1 VRIRLLKFEDF
12 TMARRCAV
20 TGKGVQ
26 TGNYVSH
33 ANNKTRRRFLPN
45 LQQTSVFSE
54 ALGRNISIRV
64 STNGLRTIEHKGG
77 LDAYLIGARS
87 TELEADMRSLKKQV
101 EKIVAERA
109 A

>member
-1 VRIRLLKFEDF
+1 
-12 TMARRCAV
+12 MARRCAV

-26 TGNYVSH
+26 TGNHVSH
-33 ANNKTRRRFLPN
+33 ANNKSRRRFLPN
-45 LQQTSVFSE
+45 LQETSLFSE
-54 ALGRNISIRV
+54 ALGRNVSMRV

-77 LDAYLIGARS
+77 LDSYLVEARAS
-87 TELEADMRSLKKQV
+87 ALTADMRSLKKQV

>member
-1 VRIRLLKFEDF
+1 
-12 TMARRCAV
+12 MARRCAV
-20 TGKGVQ
+20 TGKAVQ

-45 LQQTSVFSE
+45 LQQTSMFSE
-54 ALGRNISIRV
+54 ALGRNVSFRV

-87 TELEADMRSLKKQV
+87 SDLELPMRSLKRQIEAKL
-101 EKIVAERA
+101 AERA
-109 A
+109 

>member
-1 VRIRLLKFEDF
+1 
-12 TMARRCAV
+12 MARRCAV

-26 TGNYVSH
+26 TGNHVSH

-45 LQQTSVFSE
+45 LQETSLFSE
-54 ALGRNISIRV
+54 ALGRNVSMRV

-77 LDAYLIGARS
+77 LDSYLVDARAS
-87 TELEADMRSLKKQV
+87 ALTADMRSLKKQV

>member
-1 VRIRLLKFEDF
+1 
-12 TMARRCAV
+12 MARRCAV

-26 TGNYVSH
+26 TGNNVSH

-45 LQQTSVFSE
+45 LQVTSVFSE
-54 ALGRNISIRV
+54 ALGRNFHIRV

-77 LDAYLIGARS
+77 LDAYLIDTRGS
-87 TELEADMRSLKKQV
+87 ELEAPMRSLKKQI
-101 EKIVAERA
+101 EKILSARSA

>member
-1 VRIRLLKFEDF
+1 
-12 TMARRCAV
+12 MARRCAV

-26 TGNYVSH
+26 TGNNVSH

-45 LQQTSVFSE
+45 LQVTSLFSE
-54 ALGRNISIRV
+54 VLGRNFSFRV

-77 LDAYLIGARS
+77 LDAYLIDAAPS
-87 TELEADMRSLKKQV
+87 KLDAEMRGLKKQV
-101 EKIVAERA
+101 EKIVADRA

>member
-1 VRIRLLKFEDF
+1 
-12 TMARRCAV
+12 MARRCAV

-87 TELEADMRSLKKQV
+87 AQLEADMRSLKKQV

>member
-1 VRIRLLKFEDF
+1 
-12 TMARRCAV
+12 MARRCAV

-26 TGNYVSH
+26 TGNNVSH

-45 LQQTSVFSE
+45 LQQTSLFSE
-54 ALGRNISIRV
+54 ALGRNISFRV

-77 LDAYLIGARS
+77 LDAYLIGARRATLD
-87 TELEADMRSLKKQV
+87 TEMRDLKKQV
-101 EKIVAERA
+101 EKIVSERA

>member
-1 VRIRLLKFEDF
+1 
-12 TMARRCAV
+12 MARRCAV

-26 TGNYVSH
+26 TGNHVSH

-77 LDAYLIGARS
+77 LDAYLISARS

-101 EKIVAERA
+101 EKIVAARA

>member
-1 VRIRLLKFEDF
+1 
-12 TMARRCAV
+12 MARRCAV

-26 TGNYVSH
+26 TGNHVSH
-33 ANNKTRRRFLPN
+33 ANNKSRRRFLPN
-45 LQQTSVFSE
+45 LQETSLFSE
-54 ALGRNISIRV
+54 ALGRNISMRV

-77 LDAYLIGARS
+77 LDSYLVEARAAS
-87 TELEADMRSLKKQV
+87 LTADMRSLKKQV

>member
-1 VRIRLLKFEDF
+1 
-12 TMARRCAV
+12 MARRCAV

-26 TGNYVSH
+26 TGNNVSH

-45 LQQTSVFSE
+45 LQVTSLFSE
-54 ALGRNISIRV
+54 ALGRNVSIRV

-77 LDAYLIGARS
+77 LDAFLTGAPS
-87 TELEADMRSLKKQV
+87 LTLDAAMRSLKKQV
-101 EKIVAERA
+101 QKAMASRA